1 MLVSRVEEAF
11 ELNNQIK
18 ELTKKLDV
26 IKKEIKSGGLG
37 NYDGIN
43 CYACVE
49 DRVTTY
55 IDEERALRK
64 VKELGAKW
72 LIKEAV
78 DTDKLEDAIASG
90 ELDAKD
96 FAECLKEKHTS
107 VLTFKKR

>member
-1 MLVSRVEEAF
+1 MLLSRVERAF
-11 ELNNQIK
+11 ELNNEINAKKK
-18 ELTKKLDV
+18 ELDK
-26 IKKEIKSGGLG
+26 IKAEIKAQGFGD
-37 NYDGIN
+37 YDGET
-43 CYACVE
+43 CVAHVE

-55 IDEERALRK
+55 IDEEKALRK

-96 FAECLKEKHTS
+96 FAKCLNEKHTQ
-107 VLTFKKR
+107 VLTFKRR

>member
-1 MLVSRVEEAF
+1 MLVSRVEKAY
-11 ELNNQIK
+11 ELNEQMKKLKK
-18 ELTKKLDV
+18 ELDV
-26 IKKEIKSGGLG
+26 IKAEIKAGGLG
-37 NYDGIN
+37 SYDGQS
-43 CYACVE
+43 CVAVVE

>member
-1 MLVSRVEEAF
+1 MLVSRVEKAY
-11 ELNNQIK
+11 ELNEQKKKIEK
-18 ELTKKLDV
+18 ELDK
-26 IKKEIKSGGLG
+26 IKAEIKAQGLG
-37 NYDGIN
+37 KYEGIT
-43 CYACVE
+43 AQAIVE
-49 DRVTTY
+49 ERVTTY

-96 FAECLKEKHTS
+96 FAECLKEKHTQ

>member
-1 MLVSRVEEAF
+1 MLMSRIEHAF
-11 ELNNQIK
+11 ELNNEINAKKK
-18 ELTKKLDV
+18 ELDK
-26 IKKEIKSGGLG
+26 IKAEIKSQGLG
-37 NYDGIN
+37 QYDGES

-55 IDEERALRK
+55 IDEDRALRK

-96 FAECLKEKHTS
+96 FAECLKEKHMQ